1 MSFVMRSEDNTTEIH
16 GQNTDE
22 DDYRRRVYM
31 LSKYAQDRDEER
43 DHGRERECRA
53 RSDVV
58 RTFSYTPA
66 RYAHDEK
73 HTLSKRRNE
82 RVTGEFQAFYG
93 NDGVQYSAIQL
104 SDEKAAEY
112 SFEATE
118 DEAVLLV
125 ERLKG
130 TRGMETIRGDIYMEE
145 GEYLLL
151 KARHYKDL
159 AHCRIKRFEGIRRY
173 ESQRV
178 MDTALVLCVATP
190 GVFRH

>member
-1 MSFVMRSEDNTTEIH
+1 MEIH
-16 GQNTDE
+16 ENE
-22 DDYRRRVYM
+22 YRQRAYM
-31 LSKYAQDRDEER
+31 LAKDAQDRDEER
-43 DHGRERECRA
+43 DHRHGREYRT

-66 RYAHDEK
+66 RYAQDEK
-73 HTLSKRRNE
+73 HAFSKRRNE
-82 RVTGEFQAFYG
+82 RVTGEFQVFYR
-93 NDGVQYSAIQL
+93 NDGIQYSAIQL

-173 ESQRV
+173 ESQRI